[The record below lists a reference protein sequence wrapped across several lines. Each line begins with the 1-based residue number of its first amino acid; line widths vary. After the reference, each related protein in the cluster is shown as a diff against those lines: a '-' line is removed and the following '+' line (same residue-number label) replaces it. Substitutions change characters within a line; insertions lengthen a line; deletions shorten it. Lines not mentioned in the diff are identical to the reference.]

1 VLCGAKVSG
10 GIYDR
15 VIDEAHST
23 ADRWGRK
30 AICRTRPLQPVQ
42 KVQEWKAGLRRAADK
57 EETRLRAL
65 DLVQKPVGHRR
76 QEADDGRRQSTQV
89 YLEGLVWTTKPT
101 QTPAQLPIWTE
112 LVPNRRHR
120 VGLLRKKT
128 GIIKGLLSHC
138 DKGIKGFR
146 RLPLH
151 DRRSSMRCPC
161 GDRTQDAAHVMLE
174 CRRLQGTRD
183 EIKRQVLSQLGQ
195 HGEHASSQVVTGFSA
210 TELNSRLLGGNR
222 VFPSVQAEK
231 ISRQVAAA
239 VWDNE
244 GAAELRDLMQENE
257 ARRQAIRQRLE
268 TAGPAGQR
276 AGGGAAAD

>member
-1 VLCGAKVSG
+1 M
-10 GIYDR
+10 
-15 VIDEAHST
+15 
-23 ADRWGRK
+23 
-30 AICRTRPLQPVQ
+30 
-42 KVQEWKAGLRRAADK
+42 
-57 EETRLRAL
+57 
-65 DLVQKPVGHRR
+65 
-76 QEADDGRRQSTQV
+76 
-89 YLEGLVWTTKPT
+89 YLEGLTWTMKPMK
-101 QTPAQLPIWTE
+101 TPAQLPIWTE

-161 GDRTQDAAHVMLE
+161 GDRTQDATHVMLE
-174 CRRLQGTRD
+174 CGRLQGTRD
-183 EIKRQVLSQLGQ
+183 EIKRQVLSKLGE

-210 TELNSRLLGGNR
+210 TELNSRLLGGKR

-231 ISRQVAAA
+231 IGRQVAAA

-244 GAAELRDLMQENE
+244 GAAELRDLMQEND
-257 ARRQAIRQRLE
+257 ARRQDTRQRAA
-268 TAGPAGQR
+268 TAGQAGQG